1 MIIGLTGGI
10 ASGKSTVSSIFK
22 ELGLKIIDADI
33 VAKKLT
39 ETEKNKKEIASI
51 FGEDVIDEDGNL
63 IRTKIRER
71 AFENKELLNRLN
83 LLIHPQVIDY
93 FKNEKNN
100 SDKNEIVIFD
110 VPLLFETKMNT
121 LCDKVIVVGIPLEEQ
136 IKRVM
141 LRDKIDEKLA
151 RKIIDKQL
159 SLEYKVKNS
168 DILIDNSK
176 SLEDL
181 KNETI
186 KVYRNLKGNER

>member
-83 LLIHPQVIDY
+83 LLIHPQVIEY